1 MWTNFNSVSFNM
13 ISPDTA
19 SYATSTP
26 QPISHPERHFVVLL
40 VEDDPV
46 FSSQMTSAVS
56 ELDKDWQVIACQS
69 AQQAIDF
76 IESPDHHVDL
86 ALVDLGLP
94 DMDGTEVIRQ
104 IRVRF
109 QEAHIMVISVIAAE
123 RRVLNAIRAGAQ
135 GYILKEERP
144 EAITTAIGQVM
155 QGNYPISPALARC
168 LFKLAGAPG
177 DALSG
182 QTAIKLSPKETL
194 LLQLISQGLSYVDAA
209 QQMGVATSTVQSHIR
224 NLYRKLDAH
233 SQVQAVNK
241 AREHGLI

>member
-1 MWTNFNSVSFNM
+1 MLASHIASHATESPLDGFRASRSF
-13 ISPDTA
+13 S
-19 SYATSTP
+19 
-26 QPISHPERHFVVLL
+26 VLL

-46 FSSQMTSAVS
+46 FLSQMKSALT
-56 ELDKDWQVIACQS
+56 ELDSDWQVVACQN
-69 AQQAIDF
+69 AQQAMDI
-76 IESPDHHVDL
+76 IESPDSQVDL

-104 IRVRF
+104 MRARF
-109 QEAHIMVISVIAAE
+109 QDAHIMVISVIAAE
-123 RRVLNAIRAGAQ
+123 RSVLSAIRAGAQ
-135 GYILKEERP
+135 GYILKEEQP
-144 EAITTAIGQVM
+144 ETITTAIGQVM

-177 DALSG
+177 DAPDS
-182 QTAIKLSPKETL
+182 QASIKLSPKETL

-209 QQMGVATSTVQSHIR
+209 QKMGIATSTVQSHIR

-241 AREHGLI
+241 AREHGLL

>member
-1 MWTNFNSVSFNM
+1 MLASHIASHATESPLDGFRANRSF
-13 ISPDTA
+13 S
-19 SYATSTP
+19 
-26 QPISHPERHFVVLL
+26 VLL

-46 FSSQMTSAVS
+46 FLSQMKSALT
-56 ELDKDWQVIACQS
+56 ELDSDWQVVACQN
-69 AQQAIDF
+69 AQQAMDI
-76 IESPDHHVDL
+76 IESPDSQVDL

-104 IRVRF
+104 MRARF
-109 QEAHIMVISVIAAE
+109 QDAHIMVISVIAAE
-123 RRVLNAIRAGAQ
+123 RSVLSAIRAGAQ
-135 GYILKEERP
+135 GYILKEEQP
-144 EAITTAIGQVM
+144 ETITTAIGQVM